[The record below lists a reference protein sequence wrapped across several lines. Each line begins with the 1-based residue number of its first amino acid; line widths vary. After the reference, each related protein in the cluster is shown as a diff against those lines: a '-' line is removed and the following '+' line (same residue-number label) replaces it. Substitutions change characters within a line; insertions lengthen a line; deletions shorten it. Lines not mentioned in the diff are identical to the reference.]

1 MAKKRKLLIA
11 PAEQI
16 VRRATVLVITRYLA
30 PGSAVGG
37 KRLSFLCREWQALGL
52 DVRVVTGPV
61 DERDGIDPSLPKLD
75 HVIHCKSYLRLPL
88 RGHGVLIRAINKT
101 SRILLSPVDMEVFW
115 IRPVVQAAASVI
127 QRSGS
132 GLVVATIPPFSAA
145 IAAAHL
151 AKTSGWPLIL
161 DYRDPWTG
169 YAWPHKF
176 VGRYDRGIG
185 RWLEGQCITHS
196 AARVFNT
203 PEMRQYF
210 EEFFPHAR
218 RDRNFVIPNGLD
230 ALPRE
235 DNVNTDNSAIVH
247 AGALYGDRSVVPVL
261 RSLDRL
267 MRRRGDLAGTR
278 IVVYGEICEAEATR
292 VKHAKLG
299 HILELRPRIARDALQ
314 IELRRAKVLLVVS
327 GEQMGYSVPY
337 KLYDYLAA
345 RRPIL
350 ALVKPES
357 AVARFLR
364 QYDVGEYADPI
375 DEAAQEQALERL
387 LLSRGSPPI
396 GDEVIEAHL
405 WSTLARRYSQLFE
418 DIATDASMEAPKL
431 NKLARRGRL
440 ADT

>member
-1 MAKKRKLLIA
+1 MYVDLK
-11 PAEQI
+11 I
-16 VRRATVLVITRYLA
+16 VRRATVLVITRHVA
-30 PGSAVGG
+30 PSPAVGG
-37 KRLSFLCREWQALGL
+37 KRFSFLCREWQALGL

-75 HVIHCKSYLRLPL
+75 HVIHCKPYLRLPL
-88 RGHGVLIRAINKT
+88 RGHGALIRAINKA
-101 SRILLSPVDMEVFW
+101 SRVLLSPVDMEVFW
-115 IRPVVQAAASVI
+115 IRPVVQAAATVI
-127 QRSGS
+127 QRSRS
-132 GLVVATIPPFSAA
+132 GLVIATIPPFSAA
-145 IAAAHL
+145 IAATHL

-185 RWLEGQCITHS
+185 RWLEGKCIARS

-203 PEMRQYF
+203 LEMRQYF
-210 EEFFPHAR
+210 EEFFPNAR

-230 ALPRE
+230 ALPTD
-235 DNVNTDNSAIVH
+235 DNVNTDDSRAIVY
-247 AGALYGDRSVVPVL
+247 AGAVYGDRSFVPIL
-261 RSLDRL
+261 KSLDRL
-267 MRRRGDLAGTR
+267 MRRRSDLAGTR
-278 IVVYGEICEAEATR
+278 IVVYGEISEAEATR
-292 VKHAKLG
+292 VKHAGLS
-299 HILELRPRIARDALQ
+299 HLLELRRRIARDALQ

-364 QYDVGEYADPI
+364 QHDVREYVDPI

-405 WSTLARRYSQLFE
+405 WTTLARCYAQVFE

-431 NKLARRGRL
+431 DKLARRGRSNR
-440 ADT
+440 APG